1 MIRQISDLAFTVRN
15 SPRGSENPV
24 ANGFRDRR
32 QAATLR
38 DLDAVRRTLLP
49 MPPPMTDDAAAIA
62 AERIRFVLVRT
73 SHPGNIGAAAR
84 AIRTMGMRRLV
95 LVAPQRNPDPDVD
108 ALAAGATDVLERIV
122 VVDDLETA
130 IADCRL
136 IVGATARPRGVAM
149 EETTPRETAAR
160 VLPRAS
166 HGDEVAI
173 VFGNERTGLTNDEI
187 KLCHVAVHIPADP
200 AFSSLN
206 LAQAVQVLAY
216 ELRVGLLDG
225 ASPTPPARSDPAAS
239 AAETEAFFDHLATT
253 LDDIDFHKG
262 RSPRTILQRLR
273 RMFLR
278 AQLDQRELRVL
289 RGILTDAQRMA
300 RLARDR

>member
-1 MIRQISDLAFTVRN
+1 
-15 SPRGSENPV
+15 
-24 ANGFRDRR
+24 
-32 QAATLR
+32 
-38 DLDAVRRTLLP
+38 
-49 MPPPMTDDAAAIA
+49 MTDEAAARA

-84 AIRTMGMRRLV
+84 AIRTMGMHRLV
-95 LVAPQRNPDPDVD
+95 LVAPQRYPDPEAD
-108 ALAAGATDVLERIV
+108 ALAAGATDVLERVV
-122 VVDDLETA
+122 VVDDLAAA
-130 IADCRL
+130 IADCRFV
-136 IVGATARPRGVAM
+136 VGATARPRGVAM
-149 EETTPRETAAR
+149 DEVSPRDMVAR
-160 VLPRAS
+160 VLPRALDD
-166 HGDEVAI
+166 DEVAV

-187 KLCHVAVHIPADP
+187 KLCHAAVHIPADP

-225 ASPTPPARSDPAAS
+225 ASPAPPVRIDPVAS

-300 RLARDR
+300 RLARERR